1 MDDAHNNRTSLAKG
15 AKDIAK
21 EAKRQAAK
29 NLSKAVDRASDE
41 YSTHRS
47 YNRFQNEDEEDGN
60 YNTYSRQDERYADNA
75 DNDEEGASSDAT
87 EGHDDEDEIYE
98 GEYQG
103 VPAYNDGKPRDGQVA
118 LGQPVSDSL
127 KSRKELEN
135 ERQADEEE
143 LAQQYELIMQECS
156 HGRFQWQLFFV
167 LGLAL
172 MSDGVEVFVVGFV
185 LPSAETDMCVPNS
198 GAGWLDGKIS
208 TLIGEKGECHQEP
221 SVLTTNHPLVLICDH
236 DFAADVYSTVCVH
249 TMTSL
254 LVVITGSIVYLGM
267 MFGAFF
273 WGGLSDKV
281 GRKQCL
287 LISMSVNGFFAF
299 LSSFVQGYSVFLFC
313 RMLSGFGIGGAVPI
327 VFSYFAEVLAR
338 EKRGEHLSWLCM
350 FWMIGGIYASAMAWA
365 IIPHYGWSFSMGS
378 AYQFHSWRVFVVV
391 CALPCVSAVVALTF
405 MPESPRFY
413 LEMGKHDEAW
423 MVLKH
428 IHDTNMRA
436 RGEPERVFTCH
447 QQVTDQCLPL
457 QVNRIKIPKQLDEL
471 VEMRSESANPVLK
484 IWLTFMKCFSYP
496 VKDNTLKLATV
507 WFTLSFG
514 YYGLSVWFPDVIK
527 HLQADEYASRVKIHT
542 NERIEDF
549 TFNFTLE
556 NQIHRNGVFLNDRF
570 IGMKFKAVT
579 FIDSSFLNCY
589 FEDISSVGSFFKNC
603 TFVDSFFYNTDI
615 DDAKLTNSKVINSSF
630 HHNKTGCQM
639 TFDDDYSAYWVYFV
653 NFLGTLAVLPGNIVS
668 ALLMDKIGRLSM
680 LGGSMVLSGISCFF
694 LWFGTSESMMIFM
707 LCLYNGLSISA
718 WNSLD
723 VVTAELYPTDRR
735 GTGFGFCNAMCKLA
749 AVLGNLIFGSLVG
762 ITKAIPILL
771 ASSVL
776 VGGGLVGLRLPDT
789 RANVLM

>member
-1 MDDAHNNRTSLAKG
+1 MGDAYRERTSLAKG

-21 EAKRQAAK
+21 EAKRHAAK
-29 NLSKAVDRASDE
+29 KVSKVVDRASDE
-41 YSTHRS
+41 YTQRS
-47 YNRFQNEDEEDGN
+47 YSRFQDEEDEDDDN
-60 YNTYSRQDERYADNA
+60 YYRQDGDHADGANE
-75 DNDEEGASSDAT
+75 EEGSSDAT

-103 VPAYNDGKPRDGQVA
+103 IPAGGQAKENQVA
-118 LGQPVSDSL
+118 VGKPVSDGL
-127 KSRKELEN
+127 KDRQELEM

-143 LAQQYELIMQECS
+143 LAQQYELIIQECG

-185 LPSAETDMCVPNS
+185 LPSAETDMCIPNS
-198 GAGWLDGKIS
+198 GAGWL
-208 TLIGEKGECHQEP
+208 
-221 SVLTTNHPLVLICDH
+221 
-236 DFAADVYSTVCVH
+236 
-249 TMTSL
+249 
-254 LVVITGSIVYLGM
+254 GSIVYLGM
-267 MFGAFF
+267 MVGAFF

-281 GRKQCL
+281 GRRQAL
-287 LISMSVNGFFAF
+287 LVCMSVNGFFAF

-327 VFSYFAEVLAR
+327 VFSFFSEVLAR

-391 CALPCVSAVVALTF
+391 CALPCVCAVVTLTF
-405 MPESPRFY
+405 MPESPRFF
-413 LEMGKHDEAW
+413 LEVGKHDEAW
-423 MVLKH
+423 MVLKR

-436 RGEPERVFTCH
+436 RGEPEKVFT
-447 QQVTDQCLPL
+447 
-457 QVNRIKIPKQLDEL
+457 VNRIKTPKQIDEL
-471 VEMRSESANPVLK
+471 VEMQSESANPVSKALFRVK
-484 IWLTFMKCFSYP
+484 TELHGIWLTFLRCFNYP
-496 VKDNTLKLATV
+496 VRDNTIKLAIV
-507 WFTLSFG
+507 WFSLSFG

-527 HLQADEYASRVKIHT
+527 HLQEDEYASRVKMHN

-556 NQIHRNGVFLNDRF
+556 NQIHTNGVFINDRF
-570 IGMKFKAVT
+570 IHMKLKSVT
-579 FIDSSFLNCY
+579 FINSTFQDCY
-589 FEDISSVGSFFKNC
+589 FEDVTSVGSFFRNC
-603 TFVDSFFYNTDI
+603 TFIEAFFYNTDI
-615 DDAKLTNSKVINSSF
+615 DDSKLIDTQVINSSF

-668 ALLMDKIGRLSM
+668 ALLMDKIGRLTM

-694 LWFGTSESMMIFM
+694 LWFGTSEAMMIGM

-723 VVTAELYPTDRR
+723 VVTVELYPTDRR
-735 GTGFGFCNAMCKLA
+735 GTGFGFCNSMCKLA

-771 ASSVL
+771 ASTVL
-776 VGGGLVGLRLPDT
+776 VCGGLVGLRLPDT
-789 RANVLM
+789 RSNVLM

>member
-1 MDDAHNNRTSLAKG
+1 MDDSYENRTSLVKG

-21 EAKRQAAK
+21 EAKRH
-29 NLSKAVDRASDE
+29 AVKKVNKVVDSTTDE
-41 YSTHRS
+41 YSQRKYS
-47 YNRFQNEDEEDGN
+47 RFEDEVDEGDDFYRN
-60 YNTYSRQDERYADNA
+60 PPRQDGGYN
-75 DNDEEGASSDAT
+75 DNDQASDASDVT

-103 VPAYNDGKPRDGQVA
+103 IPAAGDRQAREGQVA
-118 LGQPVSDSL
+118 LGQPVTDSL
-127 KSRKELEN
+127 KDRKELEQ

-143 LAQQYELIMQECS
+143 LAQQYELIIQECG
-156 HGRFQWQLFFV
+156 HGRFQWQLFLV

-185 LPSAETDMCVPNS
+185 LPSAETDMCALGGSNS
-198 GAGWLDGKIS
+198 RSGWL
-208 TLIGEKGECHQEP
+208 
-221 SVLTTNHPLVLICDH
+221 
-236 DFAADVYSTVCVH
+236 
-249 TMTSL
+249 
-254 LVVITGSIVYLGM
+254 GSIVYLGM
-267 MFGAFF
+267 MVGAFF
-273 WGGLSDKV
+273 WGGMSDKV
-281 GRKQCL
+281 GRRQCL
-287 LISMSVNGFFAF
+287 LICMCVNGFFAF
-299 LSSFVQGYSVFLFC
+299 LSSFVQGYGIFLLC
-313 RMLSGFGIGGAVPI
+313 RMIAGFGTGGVVPI
-327 VFSYFAEVLAR
+327 VFSFFAEVLSR

-350 FWMIGGIYASAMAWA
+350 FWMIGEIYASAMAWA

-391 CALPCVSAVVALTF
+391 CALPCVCAVVALTF

-413 LEMGKHDEAW
+413 LEVGKHDEAW
-423 MVLKH
+423 MILKQ

-436 RGEPERVFTCH
+436 RGQPEKVFT
-447 QQVTDQCLPL
+447 
-457 QVNRIKIPKQLDEL
+457 VNRIKIPKHLDEL
-471 VEMRSESANPVLK
+471 VEMKSESGNPVSKALFRSK
-484 IWLTFMKCFSYP
+484 TELCGIWVNFMKCFDYP
-496 VKDNTLKLATV
+496 LKESTIKLAIV

-527 HLQADEYASRVKIHT
+527 HLQADDYASKVKIHS
-542 NERIEDF
+542 NEHIEDF

-556 NQIHRNGVFLNDRF
+556 NQIHTNGVFINDRF
-570 IGMKFKAVT
+570 VNMKLKSIT
-579 FIDSSFLNCY
+579 FIDSTFRNCY
-589 FEDISSVGSFFKNC
+589 FDDVTSVGSYFRNC
-603 TFVDSFFYNTDI
+603 TFIETFFYNTDI
-615 DDAKLTNSKVINSSF
+615 DDSKLIDGTEVINSTF

-639 TFDDDYSAYWVYFV
+639 TYDDDYSAYWVYFI

-723 VVTAELYPTDRR
+723 VVTTESFPTDRR
-735 GTGFGFCNAMCKLA
+735 GTGFGFCNALCKLA

-762 ITKAIPILL
+762 ITKSIPILL

-776 VGGGLVGLRLPDT
+776 VCGGLVGLRLPDT

>member
-1 MDDAHNNRTSLAKG
+1 MEDHYRDHTSLVKG
-15 AKDIAK
+15 AKDLAK
-21 EAKRQAAK
+21 EAKRQAIK
-29 NLSKAVDRASDE
+29 KVNKAVDRASDE
-41 YSTHRS
+41 FSSHSYS
-47 YNRFQNEDEEDGN
+47 RFQDDEDEGDGDEDQYYYRHGQ
-60 YNTYSRQDERYADNA
+60 QDGKAPRENEE
-75 DNDEEGASSDAT
+75 DEGSSDAT

-103 VPAYNDGKPRDGQVA
+103 VPATMGDGRRVA
-118 LGQPVSDSL
+118 LGQPVADGA
-127 KSRKELEN
+127 KDRRELEK
-135 ERQADEEE
+135 EREAEEEE
-143 LAQQYELIMQECS
+143 LAQQYELIIQECG
-156 HGRFQWQLFFV
+156 HGRFQWQLFLV

-198 GAGWLDGKIS
+198 GAGWL
-208 TLIGEKGECHQEP
+208 
-221 SVLTTNHPLVLICDH
+221 
-236 DFAADVYSTVCVH
+236 
-249 TMTSL
+249 
-254 LVVITGSIVYLGM
+254 GSIVYLGM
-267 MFGAFF
+267 MVGAFF

-281 GRKQCL
+281 GRRQCL
-287 LISMSVNGFFAF
+287 LVCMSVSGFFAF
-299 LSSFVQGYSVFLFC
+299 LSSFVQGYSTFLFC

-327 VFSYFAEVLAR
+327 VFSFFSEVLAR

-391 CALPCVSAVVALTF
+391 CALPCVCAVVALTF

-413 LEMGKHDEAW
+413 LETGKHDEAW
-423 MVLKH
+423 MVLKQ

-436 RGEPERVFTCH
+436 RGQPEKVFT
-447 QQVTDQCLPL
+447 
-457 QVNRIKIPKQLDEL
+457 VNRIKIPKQLDEL
-471 VEMRSESANPVLK
+471 VEMQSESAHPASKVLFRIK
-484 IWLTFMKCFSYP
+484 SELRGIWLTFMRCWDYP
-496 VKDNTLKLATV
+496 VKDNTVKLAIV
-507 WFTLSFG
+507 WFSLSFG

-527 HLQADEYASRVKIHT
+527 HLQADEYASRVKIHE

-556 NQIHRNGVFLNDRF
+556 NQIHTNGVFIKDRF
-570 IGMKFKAVT
+570 ISMKFKSVT
-579 FIDSSFLNCY
+579 FKDSTFLNCH
-589 FEDISSVGSFFKNC
+589 FEDVTSVGSFFKNC
-603 TFVDSFFYNTDI
+603 TFIQVEFYNTDI
-615 DDAKLTNSKVINSSF
+615 DDSKLIGSSVINSTFS
-630 HHNKTGCQM
+630 HNKTGCQM

-694 LWFGTSESMMIFM
+694 LWFGTSESMMIGM

-723 VVTAELYPTDRR
+723 VVTVELYPTDRR

-771 ASSVL
+771 ASGVL
-776 VGGGLVGLRLPDT
+776 VSGGLVGLRLPDT
-789 RANVLM
+789 RSNVLM

>member
-1 MDDAHNNRTSLAKG
+1 CLDPLGNRGLERKKHKEDDHNDYTQQDNHYTG
-15 AKDIAK
+15 N
-21 EAKRQAAK
+21 AA
-29 NLSKAVDRASDE
+29 
-41 YSTHRS
+41 
-47 YNRFQNEDEEDGN
+47 
-60 YNTYSRQDERYADNA
+60 
-75 DNDEEGASSDAT
+75 NDDEGASSDAT

-103 VPAYNDGKPRDGQVA
+103 VPAYSNGKPSHGQVA

-127 KSRKELEN
+127 KGRKELEN

-143 LAQQYELIMQECS
+143 LAQQYELIMQECG

-198 GAGWLDGKIS
+198 GAGWL
-208 TLIGEKGECHQEP
+208 
-221 SVLTTNHPLVLICDH
+221 
-236 DFAADVYSTVCVH
+236 
-249 TMTSL
+249 
-254 LVVITGSIVYLGM
+254 GSIVYLGM

-287 LISMSVNGFFAF
+287 LIAMSFNGFFAF
-299 LSSFVQGYSVFLFC
+299 LSSFVQGYSMFLLC
-313 RMLSGFGIGGAVPI
+313 RMVSGFGIGGAVPI

-423 MVLKH
+423 MVLKQ

-436 RGEPERVFTCH
+436 RGEPERVFTVSTHC
-447 QQVTDQCLPL
+447 QYAL
-457 QVNRIKIPKQLDEL
+457 IP
-471 VEMRSESANPVLK
+471 PVAA
-484 IWLTFMKCFSYP
+484 
-496 VKDNTLKLATV
+496 V
-507 WFTLSFG
+507 

-527 HLQADEYASRVKIHT
+527 HLQADEYASRVKIHN

-556 NQIHRNGVFLNDRF
+556 NQIHKNGVFLNDRF
-570 IGMKFKAVT
+570 ISMKFKSVT
-579 FIDSSFLNCY
+579 FIDSSFHNCY
-589 FEDISSVGSFFKNC
+589 FEDVSSVGSFFNNC
-603 TFVDSFFYNTDI
+603 TFVDSYFYNTDI
-615 DDAKLTNSKVINSSF
+615 DDSKLLNTRVINSSF
-630 HHNKTGCQM
+630 YHNKTGCQM

>member
-1 MDDAHNNRTSLAKG
+1 MVKG

-21 EAKRQAAK
+21 EAKRHAAK
-29 NLSKAVDRASDE
+29 NLNKAVDRATDE
-41 YSTHRS
+41 YSTQRS
-47 YNRFQNEDEEDGN
+47 YNRFHNEDKEED
-60 YNTYSRQDERYADNA
+60 YSYDQQDGHYSEHGDN
-75 DNDEEGASSDAT
+75 NDDEASSDAT

-103 VPAYNDGKPRDGQVA
+103 VPAYNDGKARDGQVA

-143 LAQQYELIMQECS
+143 LAQQYELILQECG
-156 HGRFQWQLFFV
+156 HGRFQWQLYFV

-198 GAGWLDGKIS
+198 GAGWL
-208 TLIGEKGECHQEP
+208 
-221 SVLTTNHPLVLICDH
+221 
-236 DFAADVYSTVCVH
+236 
-249 TMTSL
+249 
-254 LVVITGSIVYLGM
+254 GSIVYLGM

-281 GRKQCL
+281 GRRQIL

-299 LSSFVQGYSVFLFC
+299 MSSFVQGYNMFLFC
-313 RMLSGFGIGGAVPI
+313 RMVSGFGIGGAVPI
-327 VFSYFAEVLAR
+327 VFSFFAEVLAR

-413 LEMGKHDEAW
+413 LEMGRHDEAW

-436 RGEPERVFTCH
+436 RGEPERVFT
-447 QQVTDQCLPL
+447 
-457 QVNRIKIPKQLDEL
+457 VNRIKIPKQLDEL
-471 VEMRSESANPVLK
+471 VEMHNESANPVVKVLFKIKSELK
-484 IWLTFMKCFSYP
+484 GIWLTFLKCFDPP
-496 VKDNTLKLATV
+496 VKENTIKLAAV

-527 HLQADEYASRVKIHT
+527 HLQADEYASRVKIHN

-556 NQIHRNGVFLNDRF
+556 NQIHRNTLFLNDRF
-570 IGMKFKAVT
+570 ISMKFKAVT

-589 FEDISSVGSFFKNC
+589 FEDVSSAGSFFKNC
-603 TFVDSFFYNTDI
+603 TFVDCFFFNTDI
-615 DDAKLTNSKVINSSF
+615 DDTKLTNSRVINSSF
-630 HHNKTGCQM
+630 HHNKTGCQV

-776 VGGGLVGLRLPDT
+776 VGGGLIGLRLPDT

>member
-1 MDDAHNNRTSLAKG
+1 MDESYNNRTSLVKG

-21 EAKRQAAK
+21 EAKRHAAK
-29 NLSKAVDRASDE
+29 KVSKVVNRAADE
-41 YSTHRS
+41 YSSQRNYS
-47 YNRFQNEDEEDGN
+47 QFQNEDEDDDDRCYAYTQPDGNGHFPSSRTANDEDGE
-60 YNTYSRQDERYADNA
+60 DYA
-75 DNDEEGASSDAT
+75 SDAT

-103 VPAYNDGKPRDGQVA
+103 VPSYTDAKPRDGQVS

-127 KSRKELEN
+127 RDRKELEL

-143 LAQQYELIMQECS
+143 LAQQYELIMQECC

-167 LGLAL
+167 LGMAL

-185 LPSAETDMCVPNS
+185 LPSAEIDMCVPNS
-198 GAGWLDGKIS
+198 GAGWL
-208 TLIGEKGECHQEP
+208 
-221 SVLTTNHPLVLICDH
+221 
-236 DFAADVYSTVCVH
+236 
-249 TMTSL
+249 
-254 LVVITGSIVYLGM
+254 GSIVYLGM
-267 MFGAFF
+267 MVGAFF
-273 WGGLSDKV
+273 WGGLSDRV

-287 LISMSVNGFFAF
+287 LIAMSVNGFFSF
-299 LSSFVQGYSVFLFC
+299 LSSFVQGYGMFLFC
-313 RMLSGFGIGGAVPI
+313 RMFSGFGIGGAVPI
-327 VFSYFAEVLAR
+327 VFPYFAEFLAR

-350 FWMIGGIYASAMAWA
+350 FWMIGGIYASAMAWL

-391 CALPCVSAVVALTF
+391 CALPCVCAVVALTF
-405 MPESPRFY
+405 MPESPRFF

-423 MVLKH
+423 MVLKQ

-436 RGEPERVFTCH
+436 RGEPEKVFT
-447 QQVTDQCLPL
+447 
-457 QVNRIKIPKQLDEL
+457 VNRIKLPKHLDEL
-471 VEMRSESANPVLK
+471 VEMQSDSANPVAKVLFRIRTELRG
-484 IWLTFMKCFSYP
+484 IWLTFMRCFNYP
-496 VKDNTLKLATV
+496 VKDNTIKLAFV

-514 YYGLSVWFPDVIK
+514 YYGLSVWFPDVIH
-527 HLQADEYASRVKIHT
+527 HLQSDEYASRVKTHN
-542 NERIEDF
+542 NERTEDF

-556 NQIHRNGVFLNDRF
+556 NQIHTNGVFVNDRF
-570 IGMKFKAVT
+570 ISMKLKSVT
-579 FIDSSFLNCY
+579 FIDSTFQNCY
-589 FEDISSVGSFFKNC
+589 FDDVSTVGSLFKNC
-603 TFVDSFFYNTDI
+603 TFVEAFFYNTDI
-615 DDAKLTNSKVINSSF
+615 DDSKLVGSRVINSSF

-735 GTGFGFCNAMCKLA
+735 GTGFGFCNALCKLA

-771 ASSVL
+771 ASAVL

-789 RANVLM
+789 RSNVLM

>member
-1 MDDAHNNRTSLAKG
+1 MDETQNNRTSLVKG

-21 EAKRQAAK
+21 EAKRHASK
-29 NLSKAVDRASDE
+29 NFSKAVDRASDE

-47 YNRFQNEDEEDGN
+47 YNRFENEDEEDGN
-60 YNTYSRQDERYADNA
+60 YNSYHQQDGHYADNA
-75 DNDEEGASSDAT
+75 ANDEEGASSDAT

-103 VPAYNDGKPRDGQVA
+103 VPAFNDGKQRDGQVA
-118 LGQPVSDSL
+118 LGQPVPDSQ
-127 KSRKELEN
+127 KSHKELEN

-143 LAQQYELIMQECS
+143 LAQQYELIMQECG

-198 GAGWLDGKIS
+198 GAGWL
-208 TLIGEKGECHQEP
+208 
-221 SVLTTNHPLVLICDH
+221 
-236 DFAADVYSTVCVH
+236 
-249 TMTSL
+249 
-254 LVVITGSIVYLGM
+254 GSIVYLGM

-281 GRKQCL
+281 GRRQCL

-299 LSSFVQGYSVFLFC
+299 LSSFVQGYSMFLFC
-313 RMLSGFGIGGAVPI
+313 RMVSGFGIGGAVPI

-423 MVLKH
+423 MVLKQ

-436 RGEPERVFTCH
+436 RGEPERVFT
-447 QQVTDQCLPL
+447 
-457 QVNRIKIPKQLDEL
+457 VNRIKIPKQLDEL
-471 VEMRSESANPVLK
+471 VELQNETANPVLK
-484 IWLTFMKCFSYP
+484 VLSKMKTELRGIWSTFMKCFNYP
-496 VKDNTLKLATV
+496 VRDNTIKLAAV

-514 YYGLSVWFPDVIK
+514 FYGLSVWFPDVIK
-527 HLQADEYASRVKIHT
+527 HLQADEYASRVKIHN

-556 NQIHRNGVFLNDRF
+556 NQIHRNGAFINDRF
-570 IGMKFKAVT
+570 ISMKFKAVQ
-579 FIDSSFLNCY
+579 FIDSSFINCY
-589 FEDISSVGSFFKNC
+589 FEDVSSVGSSFKNC
-603 TFVDSFFYNTDI
+603 TFIDSFFYNTDV
-615 DDAKLTNSKVINSSF
+615 DDAKLTNSRVINSSF

-723 VVTAELYPTDRR
+723 VVTTELYPTDRR

>member
-1 MDDAHNNRTSLAKG
+1 MEDTYNNRTSLVKG
-15 AKDIAK
+15 AKDIVK
-21 EAKRQAAK
+21 EAKKHATK
-29 NLSKAVDRASDE
+29 KVNKVVDHATDE
-41 YSTHRS
+41 YSSHRN
-47 YNRFQNEDEEDGN
+47 YTRFQDEVDEDEDFYQN
-60 YNTYSRQDERYADNA
+60 PPRQDGESYRDN
-75 DNDEEGASSDAT
+75 EEGSSDAT

-103 VPAYNDGKPRDGQVA
+103 IPSSAGDKKQGQVA
-118 LGQPVSDSL
+118 LGKPMSDAT
-127 KSRKELEN
+127 KDRGELEQ

-143 LAQQYELIMQECS
+143 LAQQYELIIQECG
-156 HGRFQWQLFFV
+156 HGRFQWQLFLV

-198 GAGWLDGKIS
+198 SSGWLG
-208 TLIGEKGECHQEP
+208 
-221 SVLTTNHPLVLICDH
+221 SV
-236 DFAADVYSTVCVH
+236 
-249 TMTSL
+249 
-254 LVVITGSIVYLGM
+254 VYLGM
-267 MFGAFF
+267 MVGAFF
-273 WGGLSDKV
+273 WGGMSDKV
-281 GRKQCL
+281 GRRQCL
-287 LISMSVNGFFAF
+287 LICMSTNGFFAF
-299 LSSFVQGYSVFLFC
+299 LSSFVQGYGFFLVC
-313 RMLSGFGIGGAVPI
+313 RLVAGFGIGGAVPI
-327 VFSYFAEVLAR
+327 VFSFFAEVLSR

-350 FWMIGGIYASAMAWA
+350 FWMIGEIYASAMAWA

-391 CALPCVSAVVALTF
+391 CALPCVCAVVALTF

-413 LEMGKHDEAW
+413 LEVGKHDEAW
-423 MVLKH
+423 MILKQ

-436 RGEPERVFTCH
+436 RGQPEKVFT
-447 QQVTDQCLPL
+447 
-457 QVNRIKIPKQLDEL
+457 VNRIKTPRQLDEF
-471 VEMRSESANPVLK
+471 VEMESESGNPVSK
-484 IWLTFMKCFSYP
+484 AFFRIKAE
-496 VKDNTLKLATV
+496 VRGIQ
-507 WFTLSFG
+507 LSTCPSDCR

-527 HLQADEYASRVKIHT
+527 HLQADEYASKVKIHN
-542 NERIEDF
+542 NERIEGI

-556 NQIHRNGVFLNDRF
+556 NQIHKNILFINDHF
-570 IGMKFKAVT
+570 VNMKLKSVT
-579 FIDSSFLNCY
+579 FIDSTFRNCY
-589 FEDISSVGSFFKNC
+589 FDDVTSVGSFFRNC
-603 TFVDSFFYNTDI
+603 TFIDTFFFNTDI
-615 DDAKLTNSKVINSSF
+615 DESKLIDGTEVINSTF
-630 HHNKTGCQM
+630 THNKTGCQM
-639 TFDDDYSAYWVYFV
+639 TFDDDYSAYWVYFI

-680 LGGSMVLSGISCFF
+680 LGGSMILSGISCFF

-723 VVTAELYPTDRR
+723 VVTTESFPTVRR
-735 GTGFGFCNAMCKLA
+735 GTGFGFCNALCKLA

-762 ITKAIPILL
+762 ITKAIPILM

>member
-1 MDDAHNNRTSLAKG
+1 MEDPYRDKTSLVKG
-15 AKDIAK
+15 ARDIAK
-21 EAKRQAAK
+21 EAKRHAVK
-29 NLSKAVDRASDE
+29 KVNKVVDRASNE
-41 YSTHRS
+41 YSSRNYS
-47 YNRFQNEDEEDGN
+47 RFENDEDEGADEDR
-60 YNTYSRQDERYADNA
+60 YCYQDGQAQRED
-75 DNDEEGASSDAT
+75 DEGSSDAT

-103 VPAYNDGKPRDGQVA
+103 VPAGGGATDGRGLPLADGMKDKRE
-118 LGQPVSDSL
+118 LD
-127 KSRKELEN
+127 KERE
-135 ERQADEEE
+135 ADEEE
-143 LAQQYELIMQECS
+143 LAQQYELIIQECG
-156 HGRFQWQLFFV
+156 HGRFQWQLFLV

-198 GAGWLDGKIS
+198 GAGWLG
-208 TLIGEKGECHQEP
+208 
-221 SVLTTNHPLVLICDH
+221 SV
-236 DFAADVYSTVCVH
+236 
-249 TMTSL
+249 
-254 LVVITGSIVYLGM
+254 VYLGM
-267 MFGAFF
+267 MVGAFF

-281 GRKQCL
+281 GRRQCL
-287 LISMSVNGFFAF
+287 LVCMSVNGFFAF
-299 LSSFVQGYSVFLFC
+299 LSSFVQGYSTFLFC

-327 VFSYFAEVLAR
+327 VFSYFAEFLAR

-350 FWMIGGIYASAMAWA
+350 FWMVGGIYASAMAWA

-413 LEMGKHDEAW
+413 LEIGKHDEAW
-423 MVLKH
+423 MVLKQ

-436 RGEPERVFTCH
+436 RGEPEKVFT
-447 QQVTDQCLPL
+447 
-457 QVNRIKIPKQLDEL
+457 VNRIKIPRQLDEL
-471 VEMRSESANPVLK
+471 VEMQSESANPVAKVFFRIKSELRG
-484 IWLTFMKCFSYP
+484 IWLTFLKCWDYP
-496 VKDNTLKLATV
+496 VRDNTIKLAVV
-507 WFTLSFG
+507 WFSLSFG

-527 HLQADEYASRVKIHT
+527 HLQADEYASRVKIHN
-542 NERIEDF
+542 NETIEDF

-556 NQIHRNGVFLNDRF
+556 NQIHKNGVFINDRF
-570 IGMKFKAVT
+570 IGMKFKSVS
-579 FIDSSFLNCY
+579 FIDSTFQSCY
-589 FEDISSVGSFFKNC
+589 FEDVSSIGSFFKNC
-603 TFVDSFFYNTDI
+603 TIIEAFFYNTDI
-615 DDAKLTNSKVINSSF
+615 DDSKFISSSLINSTF
-630 HHNKTGCQM
+630 AHNKTGCQM
-639 TFDDDYSAYWVYFV
+639 TFDDDYSAYWVYFI

-668 ALLMDKIGRLSM
+668 ALLMDKVGRLSM

-694 LWFGTSESMMIFM
+694 LWFGTSESMMIAM

-762 ITKAIPILL
+762 ITKSIPILL

-776 VGGGLVGLRLPDT
+776 VTGGLVSLRLPDT
-789 RANVLM
+789 RSNVLM

>member
-1 MDDAHNNRTSLAKG
+1 MEDPYRDKTSLVKG
-15 AKDIAK
+15 ARDIAK
-21 EAKRQAAK
+21 EAKRHAVK
-29 NLSKAVDRASDE
+29 KVNKVVDRASNE
-41 YSTHRS
+41 YSGRNYS
-47 YNRFQNEDEEDGN
+47 RFENDEDEGADEDR
-60 YNTYSRQDERYADNA
+60 YYYQDGQAQRED
-75 DNDEEGASSDAT
+75 DEGSSDAT

-103 VPAYNDGKPRDGQVA
+103 VPAGGGAIDGR
-118 LGQPVSDSL
+118 GQPPVDGM
-127 KSRKELEN
+127 KDKRELEK
-135 ERQADEEE
+135 EREADEEE
-143 LAQQYELIMQECS
+143 LAQQYELIIQECG
-156 HGRFQWQLFFV
+156 HGRFQWQLFLV

-198 GAGWLDGKIS
+198 GAGWLG
-208 TLIGEKGECHQEP
+208 
-221 SVLTTNHPLVLICDH
+221 SV
-236 DFAADVYSTVCVH
+236 
-249 TMTSL
+249 
-254 LVVITGSIVYLGM
+254 VYLGM
-267 MFGAFF
+267 MVGAFF

-281 GRKQCL
+281 GRRQCL
-287 LISMSVNGFFAF
+287 LVCMSVNGFFAF
-299 LSSFVQGYSVFLFC
+299 LSSFVQGYSTFLFC

-327 VFSYFAEVLAR
+327 VFTYFAEFLAR

-350 FWMIGGIYASAMAWA
+350 FWMVGGIYASAMAWA
-365 IIPHYGWSFSMGS
+365 IIPHYGWSFSMGP

-423 MVLKH
+423 MVLKQ

-436 RGEPERVFTCH
+436 RGEPEKVFT
-447 QQVTDQCLPL
+447 
-457 QVNRIKIPKQLDEL
+457 VNRIKIPKQLDEL
-471 VEMRSESANPVLK
+471 VEMQSESANPVAKVLFRIK
-484 IWLTFMKCFSYP
+484 SELRGVSEQTLRSPTSP
-496 VKDNTLKLATV
+496 VSALMMSLPV
-507 WFTLSFG
+507 RR

-527 HLQADEYASRVKIHT
+527 HLQADEYASRVKIHN
-542 NERIEDF
+542 NETIEDF

-556 NQIHRNGVFLNDRF
+556 NQIHKNGVFINDRF
-570 IGMKFKAVT
+570 IGMKFKSVT
-579 FIDSSFLNCY
+579 FIDSTFQSCY
-589 FEDISSVGSFFKNC
+589 FEDVSSIGSFFKNC
-603 TFVDSFFYNTDI
+603 TIIEAFFYNTDI
-615 DDAKLTNSKVINSSF
+615 DDSKFIGSSVINATF
-630 HHNKTGCQM
+630 AHNKTGCQM
-639 TFDDDYSAYWVYFV
+639 TFDDDYSAYWVYFI

-668 ALLMDKIGRLSM
+668 ALLMDKVGRLSM

-694 LWFGTSESMMIFM
+694 LWFGTSESMMIAM

-723 VVTAELYPTDRR
+723 VVTAELYPTNRR

-762 ITKAIPILL
+762 ITKSIPILL

-776 VGGGLVGLRLPDT
+776 VTGGLVSLRLPDT
-789 RANVLM
+789 RSNVLM

>member
-1 MDDAHNNRTSLAKG
+1 MDESYNNRTSLVKG

-21 EAKRQAAK
+21 EAKRHAAK
-29 NLSKAVDRASDE
+29 KVSKVVNRAADE
-41 YSTHRS
+41 YSSQRNYS
-47 YNRFQNEDEEDGN
+47 QFQNEDDDDDDGRYED
-60 YNTYSRQDERYADNA
+60 YA
-75 DNDEEGASSDAT
+75 SDAT

-103 VPAYNDGKPRDGQVA
+103 VPADGKPRDGHDS
-118 LGQPVSDSL
+118 LGQLVSDSMRD
-127 KSRKELEN
+127 RKDLEQ

-143 LAQQYELIMQECS
+143 LAQQYELIMQECG

-167 LGLAL
+167 LGMAL

-185 LPSAETDMCVPNS
+185 LPSAELDMCVPNS
-198 GAGWLDGKIS
+198 GAGWL
-208 TLIGEKGECHQEP
+208 
-221 SVLTTNHPLVLICDH
+221 
-236 DFAADVYSTVCVH
+236 
-249 TMTSL
+249 
-254 LVVITGSIVYLGM
+254 GSIVYLGM
-267 MFGAFF
+267 MMGAFF

-287 LISMSVNGFFAF
+287 LIAMSVNGFFSF
-299 LSSFVQGYSVFLFC
+299 LSSFVQGYGMFLFC

-327 VFSYFAEVLAR
+327 VFPYFAEFLAR

-350 FWMIGGIYASAMAWA
+350 FWMIGGIYASAMAWL

-391 CALPCVSAVVALTF
+391 CALPCVCAVVALTF
-405 MPESPRFY
+405 IPESPRFF

-423 MVLKH
+423 MVLKQ

-436 RGEPERVFTCH
+436 RGEPEKVFT
-447 QQVTDQCLPL
+447 VNKIKLP
-457 QVNRIKIPKQLDEL
+457 KHLDEL
-471 VEMRSESANPVLK
+471 VEMQSDSANPVAKVLFRIRTELRG
-484 IWLTFMKCFSYP
+484 IWLTFMKCFNYP
-496 VKDNTLKLATV
+496 VRDNTIKLAIV

-514 YYGLSVWFPDVIK
+514 YYGLSVWFPDVIH
-527 HLQADEYASRVKIHT
+527 HLQSDEYASRVKTHN
-542 NERIEDF
+542 NEHIEDF

-556 NQIHRNGVFLNDRF
+556 NQIHTNGVFVNDRF
-570 IGMKFKAVT
+570 ISMKLKSVT
-579 FIDSSFLNCY
+579 FIDSTFQNCY
-589 FEDISSVGSFFKNC
+589 FDDVSTVGSLFKNC
-603 TFVDSFFYNTDI
+603 SFVEAFFYNTDI
-615 DDAKLTNSKVINSSF
+615 DDSKLVGSRVINSSF

-771 ASSVL
+771 ASTVL

-789 RANVLM
+789 RGNVLM